1 MGIDPPNKIESIAPQ
16 LHPEYPKDVT
26 VDVDST
32 SPGILIADTY
42 YVIVNSD
49 DADLSGALQIL
60 VSASGNVTI
69 QAFNSVDITKPAV
82 VKDGTITDTRK
93 ITIKNPLGI
102 NIGNDGV
109 LVYRLYADAYRLV
122 GSLPN
127 DSSFVDDT
135 VEDISGNAELDE
147 TKFGAIEGVVQ
158 YSMSFYNSSDGTESA
173 LAPVSDEVDMVRR
186 GTVELTLPNSTDTQV
201 DQKRLYRI
209 GNNLTSFTLVDTVDA
224 SVELYEDTL
233 SDTEVEGTLA
243 STLDDAPAPAGLAF
257 LVEAYAMLFAAI
269 GPYLRFTPIGQ
280 PNNWPN
286 DYFLTYE
293 NDITGIAP
301 VANGILVFTK
311 TKTHLV
317 TGTGPTRLRTQLLEA
332 DQGCVGFE
340 SVQVVSGEAI
350 WLSGTGLCS
359 SSGGKVRVISKDKLG
374 NIDTIP
380 TGSAVLNEVYYVS
393 NGAGFVLAY
402 DFGLGNIYKTFDF
415 AATTLTVANNVL
427 YGWIGINLNEL
438 FAGEPA
444 TFSYL
449 SPRFIEGQ
457 ATNLKT
463 YKKVYIY
470 KS

>member
-1 MGIDPPNKIESIAPQ
+1 M
-16 LHPEYPKDVT
+16 
-26 VDVDST
+26 
-32 SPGILIADTY
+32 
-42 YVIVNSD
+42 
-49 DADLSGALQIL
+49 
-60 VSASGNVTI
+60 
-69 QAFNSVDITKPAV
+69 
-82 VKDGTITDTRK
+82 
-93 ITIKNPLGI
+93 
-102 NIGNDGV
+102 
-109 LVYRLYADAYRLV
+109 
-122 GSLPN
+122 
-127 DSSFVDDT
+127 
-135 VEDISGNAELDE
+135 
-147 TKFGAIEGVVQ
+147 
-158 YSMSFYNSSDGTESA
+158 
-173 LAPVSDEVDMVRR
+173 
-186 GTVELTLPNSTDTQV
+186 
-201 DQKRLYRI
+201 
-209 GNNLTSFTLVDTVDA
+209 VDTVDA

-427 YGWIGINLNEL
+427 YGWIGINL
-438 FAGEPA
+438 GD
-444 TFSYL
+444 
-449 SPRFIEGQ
+449 
-457 ATNLKT
+457 K
-463 YKKVYIY
+463 
-470 KS
+470 